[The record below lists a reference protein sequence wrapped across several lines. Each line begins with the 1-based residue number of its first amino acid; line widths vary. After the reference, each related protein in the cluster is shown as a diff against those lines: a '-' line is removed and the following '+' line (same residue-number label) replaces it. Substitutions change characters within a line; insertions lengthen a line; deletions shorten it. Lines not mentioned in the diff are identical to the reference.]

1 MEAGKT
7 VVGLALVA
15 AVFCAGAA
23 ADLQSAKRKAL
34 LIETDRVP
42 AHGSVAF
49 TVAEV
54 NAYAAEEARKE
65 VPDGLRS
72 PKIVLRN
79 GMATGTALIDFAK
92 VQTARGGAPNLLL
105 GMLLRGE
112 RPVTVELA
120 VQSGDGTARVDLRSV
135 TVGGATLSG
144 RPLEMVIEYYVLPRY
159 PDAAIGRPFQL
170 RHNIKKIG
178 LSSAGVKFLFGAAP
192 PPATPPAPAAT
203 KK

>member
-92 VQTARGGAPNLLL
+92 VQT
-105 GMLLRGE
+105 
-112 RPVTVELA
+112 VELA